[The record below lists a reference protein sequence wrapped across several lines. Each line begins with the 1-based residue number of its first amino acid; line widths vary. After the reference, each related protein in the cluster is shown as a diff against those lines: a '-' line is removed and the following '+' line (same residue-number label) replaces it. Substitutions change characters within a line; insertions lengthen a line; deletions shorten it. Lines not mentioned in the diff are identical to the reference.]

1 MDKEKHKHNMLKV
14 LKNKYLYVALGI
26 LVLIILLLIY
36 LPRAGVDKELLT
48 MEIADDMITS
58 GETTLVKVKIE
69 NKNEYLEGI
78 LTVTSDDERVNIT
91 YPDPGLLNIQLYE
104 GEMIQRVFE
113 VTAVSTAFRTDYEI
127 TATLTTED
135 FNVTES
141 VILGVQRS

>member
-14 LKNKYLYVALGI
+14 LKNKYFYVALGI
-26 LVLIILLLIY
+26 LVLIILLLVY
-36 LPRAGVDKELLT
+36 LPRAGVDKDLLT
-48 MEIADDMITS
+48 IEIMDDMITS
-58 GETTLVKVKIE
+58 GETTIVKVKIE
-69 NKNEYLEGI
+69 NKNEYLEGV

-91 YPDPGLLNIQLYE
+91 YPNPELLNIQLYE
-104 GEMIQRVFE
+104 QEMVQRVFE